1 MSAIPLKDPPKD
13 HRLGHRQRL
22 RDRLLTAG
30 QDALADYEI
39 LETILFLS
47 QPRGDMKPLAKT
59 LLQTFGNLTQVFG
72 APVEDLQKV
81 KGMGDS
87 TIAAMKS
94 IQAVAL
100 RLGREELSQGP
111 VMNDMSQLVRYC
123 RLRLVDPKIEQVQ
136 VFFLNKKNRL
146 IRDEIHQV
154 GTIDHAMVY
163 PREIIK
169 KAMDCG
175 ASQLLLVHNHPSGD
189 TTPSLEDIKMT
200 HYIVEAGEK
209 LGVHVKDH
217 IVLGLTGFCSFKAE
231 NLL

>member
-1 MSAIPLKDPPKD
+1 MKDPMKD

-22 RDRLLTAG
+22 RERLLNAG

-47 QPRGDMKPLAKT
+47 QPRGDVKPLAKV
-59 LLQTFGNLTQVFG
+59 LLQTFGTLTHVFG
-72 APVEDLQKV
+72 APVEDLKKV
-81 KGMGDS
+81 SGMGES
-87 TIAAMKS
+87 TIGTLKS

-100 RLGREELSQGP
+100 RMGREDLVQRPLMNDLSQ
-111 VMNDMSQLVRYC
+111 LIRYC
-123 RLRLVDPKIEQVQ
+123 RLRLVDPKIEQFQ
-136 VFFLNKKNRL
+136 IFFVNKKNRL
-146 IRDEIHQV
+146 IREEIHQV
-154 GTIDHAMVY
+154 GTIDHSIVY

-189 TTPSLEDIKMT
+189 PTPSLEDIKLT
-200 HYIVEAGEK
+200 QYIVEAGSK
-209 LGVHVKDH
+209 LDIFVKDH
-217 IVLGLTGFCSFKAE
+217 IVLGVTGYCSFRAE

>member
-1 MSAIPLKDPPKD
+1 MSTVPLRD

-47 QPRGDMKPLAKT
+47 QPRGDMKPLAKA

-72 APVEDLQKV
+72 APVDDLKKV
-81 KGMGDS
+81 SGMGDS
-87 TIAAMKS
+87 TIAVLKS

-100 RLGREELSQGP
+100 RLGREELVQRP
-111 VMNDMSQLVRYC
+111 LMNDLSQLVRYC
-123 RLRLVDPKIEQVQ
+123 RLRLVDPKVEQFQ
-136 VFFLNKKNRL
+136 VFFLNKKQRL
-146 IRDEIHQV
+146 IREEIHQV
-154 GTIDHAMVY
+154 GTIDHSIVY

-189 TTPSLEDIKMT
+189 PTPSLDDIRMT
-200 HYIVEAGEK
+200 QYIVEAGAK
-209 LGVHVKDH
+209 LDIHVKDH
-217 IVLGLTGFCSFKAE
+217 IVLGVVGFCSFRAE